1 MILRFSDP
9 VMCALLLLCFVI
21 QQETLVIFM
30 SHWKELALQQLLM
43 KK

>member
-1 MILRFSDP
+1 MILGFSDP

-21 QQETLVIFM
+21 QQDTLVIFLF
-30 SHWKELALQQLLM
+30 HWKELVLQQLLT